1 MKIRTTLSSL
11 KTTVA
16 LWALRVLLRLAPKP
30 VMPVV
35 QSVPDSDV
43 IVSVS
48 ATSGAFIVGS
58 FKRRSPVSEPTL
70 WTISPFENATECS
83 QSMN

>member
-16 LWALRVLLRLAPKP
+16 LWALRVLLRLTPKP
-30 VMPVV
+30 VTPVV

-43 IVSVS
+43 IISLS

-58 FKRRSPVSEPTL
+58 FKRRDTVSTSTL
-70 WTISPFENATECS
+70 WTISPSENLSEM